1 MKIAMLA
8 YHFPPDPAVG
18 SVRPASWARWLA
30 DDHDVVVI
38 TRGDDDRTRG
48 RHEGYRIVRT
58 QPTSI
63 RLLSSMQD
71 RRVAARVKRGTTA
84 HPSAESPRRPS
95 RRPSGIMTYRMPC
108 LYDAWGPTAYR
119 AVCRERPDLVI
130 GTHSP
135 YIDLLVAAAYASR
148 HRHVATWLD
157 YRDMWT
163 FGHAT
168 TGMPGLSSLETR
180 LERWALRHADLVTS
194 CSQGFCCRLRAAAPA
209 VDTRLIYNSPGIPNT
224 QQQESAAD
232 RPQTRLTLAY
242 TGNVYSWQDVTPL
255 WRLLGDVVSSHDLT
269 PRDVTIDVASQLP
282 GTMLSS
288 AADHGLSEFV
298 RYRGAVSRESSMEM
312 QRRSDILLLMESPDP
327 EADGVLHAK
336 VFEYLATDRPILLLG
351 SASGSELHRLVESH
365 GRLMTLADLRDVL
378 TSERQVP
385 CCSAVDFASLAKQQL
400 LASIAAVEGKRR
412 ARVA

>member
-1 MKIAMLA
+1 MKIAILA

-38 TRGDDDRTRG
+38 TRGDDQTRE
-48 RHEGYRIVRT
+48 RHDGYRVVRT

-63 RLLSSMQD
+63 RLLSSIQD
-71 RRVAARVKRGTTA
+71 RRVAARVRHGSRPR
-84 HPSAESPRRPS
+84 PSTESPRRPP
-95 RRPSGIMTYRMPC
+95 RRPLGIMTYRMPC

-119 AVCRERPDLVI
+119 AVRRERPDLVI

-135 YIDLLVAAAYASR
+135 YIDLLVAATYASR

-194 CSQGFCCRLRAAAPA
+194 CSQGFCSRLQAAAPA
-209 VDTRLIYNSPGIPNT
+209 ADMRLVYNSPGIPNT
-224 QQQESAAD
+224 EEEESAAEQP
-232 RPQTRLTLAY
+232 RARITIAY

-255 WRLLGDVVSSHDLT
+255 WRLLGDVVSSYGLT
-269 PRDVTIDVASQLP
+269 PRDVIVDVASRLP

-288 AADHGLSEFV
+288 AADHGLSAFV
-298 RYRGAVSRESSMEM
+298 HYRGGVSRACSMEM
-312 QRRSDILLLMESPDP
+312 QRRSDILLLMESSDP

-351 SASGSELHRLVESH
+351 SAPGSELYRLVESH
-365 GRLMTLADLRDVL
+365 GRLMTLADLRDML
-378 TSERQVP
+378 TSGTKAPR
-385 CCSAVDFASLAKQQL
+385 CSTVDFAWLAKQQL
-400 LASIAAVEGKRR
+400 SACVAVLQGKHR
-412 ARVA
+412 ALVA

>member
-1 MKIAMLA
+1 MKIAILA

-38 TRGDDDRTRG
+38 TRGDDQTRA
-48 RHEGYRIVRT
+48 RHDGYRVVRT
-58 QPTSI
+58 EPTSI
-63 RLLSSMQD
+63 RLLSSIQD
-71 RRVAARVKRGTTA
+71 RRVAARVRDGGT
-84 HPSAESPRRPS
+84 PRPCAESPRRPP

-119 AVCRERPDLVI
+119 AVRRERPDLVI

-135 YIDLLVAAAYASR
+135 YIDLLVAATYASR

-194 CSQGFCCRLRAAAPA
+194 CSQGFCRRLQAVAPA
-209 VDTRLIYNSPGIPNT
+209 ADTRLIYNSPGIPDT
-224 QQQESAAD
+224 DEQAVATD
-232 RPQTRLTLAY
+232 RPQAGITIAY
-242 TGNVYSWQDVTPL
+242 TGNVYSWQDLTPL
-255 WRLLGDVVSSHDLT
+255 WRLLSDTVSSHGLT
-269 PRDVTIDVASQLP
+269 PRDVIVDAASRLP

-288 AADHGLSEFV
+288 AADHGLSAFV
-298 RYRGAVSRESSMEM
+298 RYRGAVSRACSMEM
-312 QRRSDILLLMESPDP
+312 QRRSDILLLMESSDP

-351 SASGSELHRLVESH
+351 SAPGSELYRLVESH
-365 GRLMTLADLRDVL
+365 GRLMTLADLRDML
-378 TSERQVP
+378 TSGTKAPR
-385 CCSAVDFASLAKQQL
+385 CSAVDFASLAKQQL
-400 LASIAAVEGKRR
+400 LACVDALQGKRR

>member
-30 DDHDVVVI
+30 EDHDVVVI
-38 TRGDDDRTRG
+38 TRGDAAGTG
-48 RHEGYRIVRT
+48 ERHEGYRIVRT

-63 RLLSSMQD
+63 RLLSSIQD
-71 RRVAARVKRGTTA
+71 RRVAARVQRGTTA
-84 HPSAESPRRPS
+84 RPSAASPRRPS

-119 AVCRERPDLVI
+119 AVRRECPDLVI

-135 YIDLLVAAAYASR
+135 YIDLLVAATYASR

-194 CSQGFCCRLRAAAPA
+194 CSQGFCGRLQAAAPA
-209 VDTRLIYNSPGIPNT
+209 ADTRLIYNSPGIPDT
-224 QQQESAAD
+224 EEQGSAAD
-232 RPQTRLTLAY
+232 RPPSRITLAY

-255 WRLLGDVVSSHDLT
+255 WRLLGDVVSSHGLT
-269 PRDVTIDVASQLP
+269 PRDVTVDVASRLP

-288 AADHGLSEFV
+288 AADHGLSAFV
-298 RYRGAVSRESSMEM
+298 RYRGAVSRGCSMEM
-312 QRRSDILLLMESPDP
+312 QRRSDILLLMESSDP

-351 SASGSELHRLVESH
+351 SAPGSELYRLVESH
-365 GRLMTLADLRDVL
+365 GRLMTLADLRSVL
-378 TSERQVP
+378 TSGARVP
-385 CCSAVDFASLAKQQL
+385 CCSAVDFAAVAKQQL
-400 LASIAAVEGKRR
+400 LACVATLQGKRR